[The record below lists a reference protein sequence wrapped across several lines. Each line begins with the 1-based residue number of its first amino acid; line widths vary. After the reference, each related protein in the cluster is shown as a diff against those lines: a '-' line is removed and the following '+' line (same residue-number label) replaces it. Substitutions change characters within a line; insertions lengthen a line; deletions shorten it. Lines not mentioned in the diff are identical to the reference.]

1 MAKNKKLKY
10 VLSLSAIIVIVVVTA
25 VFILAQPK
33 KDIVITNHYT
43 LDVNPS
49 FIIHADSINIVHEL
63 IAENPEGEK
72 LLINFDYKGQ
82 TVSSVINNLIDIM
95 IAENYLKE
103 DEKNDVLIGYF
114 GQDTKNCLKMLDV
127 EVLDVASSFCK
138 ITIVSDSLSY
148 MIEAEKDGGN
158 PAKKKQAELT
168 SLGNLNTISPS
179 STASS
184 SITPSSTPST
194 EVSGEPSDSQG
205 KGTKSPNESGE
216 GDSGSNIAAPTP
228 IYNMQAVTV
237 KATITDNACIKLT
250 WNKINDKNVMGYYIL
265 HSKSNPNLTYP
276 GEGYLSGTNQSDSA
290 EYIIEPYTYQG
301 TNPGEWAYYSIAT
314 VYKDMF
320 TVSGNVI
327 KVTMPYN
334 KNEPT
339 NDSDVEIENISLSGY
354 ISGEN
359 LILNWDK
366 SQSQYFKSYFV
377 NCYEGY
383 ADWKNGVFG
392 QYIYGDDNNS
402 LKVYDGYVC
411 ADSRKALIAG
421 KTYVF
426 SVRAIYH
433 CTNGGTLQS
442 TPRYFTVTLPG
453 QGGEIAKPA
462 PKLND
467 IDYAN
472 YKLKFNFTKD
482 ENSNLD
488 KYVICYSKS
497 DSSPQYGD
505 IGVNKL
511 AEFSQ
516 YSSNVNT
523 SYSIEPLEYGTKYY
537 FSITSLYSNG
547 TKRSSNTLS
556 FTTPERFIT
565 SMNARLSDDKSNIL
579 LSWNTGCSDPLLW
592 GYQIVGSKT
601 TSNPTKTNNEYNYYI
616 EGAQISSF
624 NFPLPT
630 NPSEAKT
637 YYFSIITVYYKCQ
650 EIQSNTVSVHVPLE
664 TVTPQPTDTPTPIP
678 SSTATPTP
686 APTESET
693 PTPTPSV
700 TQEAT
705 EAATDTPTPTPET
718 TPLDTPSPASTPSDT
733 PTAEETA
740 SST

>member
-1 MAKNKKLKY
+1 MPKNKKLKY
-10 VLSLSAIIVIVVVTA
+10 ILSLAAIIVIAAVTA

-49 FIIHADSINIVHEL
+49 FIIHADSVNIVHEL

-82 TVSSVINNLIDIM
+82 TVSSVINSLIDIM
-95 IAENYLKE
+95 IAKKYLKE

-184 SITPSSTPST
+184 SITPSSTPSS
-194 EVSGEPSDSQG
+194 EVSSEPSDSQG
-205 KGTKSPNESGE
+205 KGTKIPNESGE
-216 GDSGSNIAAPTP
+216 GDSGSNIAAPIP
-228 IYNMQAVTV
+228 IYNMKAVTV
-237 KATITDNACIKLT
+237 RATITDNACIKLT

-276 GEGYLSGTNQSDSA
+276 GEGYLSGTNQSDPA

-334 KNEPT
+334 ENEPAS
-339 NDSDVEIENISLSGY
+339 DSDVQIEDIRMSGY
-354 ISGEN
+354 ISGNN
-359 LILNWDK
+359 LILNWNK
-366 SQSQYFKSYFV
+366 SQSKYFIKYWV

-383 ADWKNGVFG
+383 INWKTKVFG
-392 QYIYGDDNNS
+392 QYIYGADNNS
-402 LKVYDGYVC
+402 LNVYEGFV
-411 ADSRKALIAG
+411 SSGSNWMELKAG
-421 KTYVF
+421 KTYKFGVT
-426 SVRAIYH
+426 ALYYGA
-433 CTNGGTLQS
+433 NGETLQS
-442 TPRYFTVTLPG
+442 TTRYFTYTLPE
-453 QGGEIAKPA
+453 GEEGSTDTKPKPIFNSYTNFFNNLRFSFA
-462 PKLND
+462 EVQDPDLSG
-467 IDYAN
+467 YAI
-472 YKLKFNFTKD
+472 
-482 ENSNLD
+482 
-488 KYVICYSKS
+488 VYSYS
-497 DSSPQYGD
+497 DSTPVYGES
-505 IGVNKL
+505 GVSSF
-511 AEFSQ
+511 ASVS
-516 YSSNVNT
+516 SSNGT
-523 SYSIEPLEYGTKYY
+523 WYSTQNLVPGKKYY
-537 FSITSLYSNG
+537 FSITAIYS
-547 TKRSSNTLS
+547 
-556 FTTPERFIT
+556 
-565 SMNARLSDDKSNIL
+565 D
-579 LSWNTGCSDPLLW
+579 
-592 GYQIVGSKT
+592 GSKQASNVKTFNNPNRFTSNLSANLKEDNKTVQLNWT
-601 TSNPTKTNNEYNYYI
+601 TSNDSEIERITLLVSDTNSTPSLSDRQYSYI
-616 EGAQISSF
+616 KRYPENSLELNATLQRG
-624 NFPLPT
+624 
-630 NPSEAKT
+630 KT
-637 YYFSIITVYYKCQ
+637 YYFRVAVQYQNLLYY
-650 EIQSNTVSVHVPLE
+650 SNTVSIHIPELSA
-664 TVTPQPTDTPTPIP
+664 TPSPIP
-678 SSTATPTP
+678 SSTDTPTP

-693 PTPTPSV
+693 PTPTPSA
-700 TQEAT
+700 TPEAT
-705 EAATDTPTPTPET
+705 ETATDTPTPTPET
-718 TPLDTPSPASTPSDT
+718 TPTDTPSPASTPSDT